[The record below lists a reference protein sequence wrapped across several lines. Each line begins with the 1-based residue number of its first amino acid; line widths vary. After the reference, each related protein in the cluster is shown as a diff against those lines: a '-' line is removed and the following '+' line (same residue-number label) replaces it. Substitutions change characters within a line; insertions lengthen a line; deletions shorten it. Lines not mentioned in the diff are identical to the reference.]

1 VIRRLIVVRSNLV
14 SIVFPSG
21 RPAWSHQP
29 PSSASF
35 SSSYNDPTALQ
46 QMSQHENDALLI
58 RIFQQQQLH
67 GNQQRDQEMYDIASR
82 SASTSSGPYRVAKG
96 GTFPAKKQY
105 ERTQPHRKHS
115 NNNNR
120 TPKEIDIVNTQLAI
134 QLSIEQMNLPKQN
147 SPPPDEEATEY
158 AIQESR
164 RTFLQDVQRE
174 EQELM
179 EIERVKLESE
189 LSVQSD
195 SSRILSQDMA
205 QEELMERIKRES
217 LSEAGLTSS
226 IPLICTDDK
235 LMERLAQE
243 SLAILSPEEALIEC
257 ISRESMTDDS
267 RAMSDEGCFRR
278 AVEESL
284 RTELLLMDRDSFHKS
299 SSQRRSTSTTL
310 SETDSCRVGMATM
323 NEGLDTPERK
333 PTAQDFVVIPD
344 SSQGGLYADD
354 AHQSFPFAKGDD
366 LMQAASS
373 SSSKY
378 HQPISR
384 HLKTVNFLHVENAGL
399 STVNGIYK
407 RDEDSLSQLF
417 TRRIELNGDTSLA
430 HIVQSCGEWRISV
443 SPRGCL
449 PGSDHDVI
457 VYSTLIGRPNEKY
470 PSSSSTW
477 TTIDCRFGSDPA
489 PIVSKVNDLLSI
501 TRRESIS
508 DQSSASHS
516 CA

>member
-1 VIRRLIVVRSNLV
+1 
-14 SIVFPSG
+14 
-21 RPAWSHQP
+21 
-29 PSSASF
+29 
-35 SSSYNDPTALQ
+35 
-46 QMSQHENDALLI
+46 
-58 RIFQQQQLH
+58 
-67 GNQQRDQEMYDIASR
+67 
-82 SASTSSGPYRVAKG
+82 
-96 GTFPAKKQY
+96 
-105 ERTQPHRKHS
+105 
-115 NNNNR
+115 
-120 TPKEIDIVNTQLAI
+120 
-134 QLSIEQMNLPKQN
+134 
-147 SPPPDEEATEY
+147 
-158 AIQESR
+158 
-164 RTFLQDVQRE
+164 
-174 EQELM
+174 
-179 EIERVKLESE
+179 
-189 LSVQSD
+189 
-195 SSRILSQDMA
+195 
-205 QEELMERIKRES
+205 
-217 LSEAGLTSS
+217 
-226 IPLICTDDK
+226 
-235 LMERLAQE
+235 
-243 SLAILSPEEALIEC
+243 
-257 ISRESMTDDS
+257 
-267 RAMSDEGCFRR
+267 
-278 AVEESL
+278 
-284 RTELLLMDRDSFHKS
+284 
-299 SSQRRSTSTTL
+299 
-310 SETDSCRVGMATM
+310 MATM

-333 PTAQDFVVIPD
+333 PAAQDFVVIPD

-378 HQPISR
+378 HQPSSR